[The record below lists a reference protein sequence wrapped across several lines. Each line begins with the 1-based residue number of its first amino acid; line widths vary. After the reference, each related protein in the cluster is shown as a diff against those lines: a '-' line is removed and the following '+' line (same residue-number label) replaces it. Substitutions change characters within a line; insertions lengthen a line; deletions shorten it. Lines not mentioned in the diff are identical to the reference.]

1 MRGQVSPET
10 RDFFDI
16 GRALFLPLREPIGDG
31 TTDRSNEMTT
41 LADCLDARRIPKAG
55 VEQGTPARD
64 GHWLL
69 RSALRTALAP
79 LGVVAAVLAI
89 SLLRYGTSVHSIVL
103 HEVFNRLYYVPIVM
117 AAVTYG
123 PRGGLATSMLAS
135 LLFLPHIVIDWDG
148 WQVFAAER
156 YGELI
161 LFNVVALVTGLLAG
175 RLRAERNRYRDAA
188 TALQAAYRQL
198 EARADERLRVDRLV
212 TAGRIASGIAHE
224 IRNPLGSL
232 LGCIEILESDFPR
245 AHPKREFF
253 TIARK
258 EMRRLDSVVSAFLE
272 FAEPAPPSSRAVSLN
287 DVVLGAARLA
297 RPSLAERGVTFDLQT
312 SGAASFVTADAEQVQ
327 RALLNVMLWGTS
339 DLRDSRLAL
348 RILEGD
354 RPAVV
359 LDFHGAG
366 ATLPDAD
373 VFDPFPPSG
382 QGHGLA
388 LATARR
394 LVENQQGVLRAER
407 DDAGLRFVMQL
418 RAARPPRTTDVALAA
433 GGVV

>member
-1 MRGQVSPET
+1 
-10 RDFFDI
+10 
-16 GRALFLPLREPIGDG
+16 
-31 TTDRSNEMTT
+31 MT
-41 LADCLDARRIPKAG
+41 AQAECLDAPRIPNVE
-55 VEQGTPARD
+55 VEQGD
-64 GHWLL
+64 GHRLL
-69 RSALRTALAP
+69 RTALRTALPP
-79 LGVVAAVLAI
+79 LGIVAAVLAI
-89 SLLRYGTSVHSIVL
+89 SLLHYGTCVHSTLL
-103 HEVFNRLYYVPIVM
+103 HEIFKRLYYVPIVM
-117 AAVTYG
+117 AAVTFG
-123 PRGGLATSMLAS
+123 PRGGLATSMLVS

-148 WQVFAAER
+148 WPVFAAER
-156 YGELI
+156 YGELV
-161 LFNVVALVTGLLAG
+161 LFNVVALLTGVLSG

-188 TALQAAYRQL
+188 AELQRAYCHL
-198 EARADERLRVDRLV
+198 EARTDERLRIDRLV
-212 TAGRIASGIAHE
+212 TVGRIASGIAHE

-253 TIARK
+253 AIARK

-272 FAEPAPPSSRAVSLN
+272 FAEPAPPSSRAVNLN

-312 SGAASFVTADAEQVQ
+312 SRAAAFVTADAEQIQ

-339 DLRDSRLAL
+339 ELRDSRVAL
-348 RILEGD
+348 KVLDTG

-366 ATLPDAD
+366 ATFTGAD

-382 QGHGLA
+382 RGHGLA

-407 DDAGLRFVMQL
+407 RDAGLRFVMEL
-418 RAARPPRTTDVALAA
+418 RAARPPRTTEVALAA
-433 GGVV
+433 GGDG